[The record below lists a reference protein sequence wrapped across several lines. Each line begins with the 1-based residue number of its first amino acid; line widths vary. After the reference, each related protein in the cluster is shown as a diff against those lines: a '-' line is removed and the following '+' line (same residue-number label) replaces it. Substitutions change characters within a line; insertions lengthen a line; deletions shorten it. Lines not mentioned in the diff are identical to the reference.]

1 MAILQND
8 PTIERIEPNGV
19 TEVKEFVFED
29 NEDIFVPAGTS
40 YHRIITKD
48 KCPPN
53 IIL

>member
-29 NEDIFVPAGTS
+29 NYQPYIRKKKDI
-40 YHRIITKD
+40 K
-48 KCPPN
+48 
-53 IIL
+53 

>member
-29 NEDIFVPAGTS
+29 PPKSFFYSEFLKTS
-40 YHRIITKD
+40 SE
-48 KCPPN
+48 
-53 IIL
+53 